1 MRHIF
6 SSLVVLLLALSCS
19 AQNVSTGTIRGTIVD
34 PAGGR
39 IAKASVVLINDD
51 TGMRYERL
59 SDSTGRFAFDLLPPG
74 DYSARA
80 TAEHMSPQVSPSV
93 RVTLGTVTEIEFKLT
108 VAGVQE
114 SITVSGEPK
123 QVENEPRGNSSVV
136 DERAIAGLPLNGRR
150 FTDLALL
157 TPGVAQDP
165 RGQNST
171 SNGDLAFGGIRG
183 FQTSYLVDGG
193 DNNNGFFSQARGRYR
208 APYQFSNEVIREFR
222 VSTNAGSAET
232 GRAGGAVVNVVTK
245 SGSNKFHGTGFYYL
259 RNSSFDARPAGLN
272 VKPASQQHQFGFTF
286 GGPIRRNRAF
296 FFGGFDQHIFREPTV
311 VRFIDGSSVVK
322 PQPATGPTTAGDYD
336 PSDQTLVFAAAAQL
350 SRQAGNYPSELLGN
364 AGFAKL
370 DIAISSRNQLA
381 LRLNTSRYSGSNNVF
396 LDPSSPVTTYGIS
409 DNGTEHVA
417 TETLGASLTSAIS
430 VRTISSF
437 RAQFSRD
444 LQWSESNSNQPLTRI
459 PGIIDGI
466 GRSAILP
473 RQTREHRFH
482 VAETLSREGNRHSW
496 KFGGDAMFTFINNYF
511 PSLFG
516 GEYIFS
522 PIKVDPFHFQPLL
535 GGMEL
540 TPLRAY
546 AHQLPHYYVQRF
558 GSSTSHPDSNDYALF
573 AQDTMRLTD
582 HLGVSLGVR
591 YDLQTFSRKY
601 LKSNPAWPDSGK
613 VPLDLNNFAPRAG
626 ISYAFGNEHP
636 LVARLAYG
644 LFHTRIPQIY
654 NSSIETENGL
664 IPNSIFLNQT
674 NYYDQQIFP
683 QYPSALV
690 QCAALATSCTPPLNL
705 MQHAENDISSFANNF
720 RTPEVHQASLTME
733 REVTNR
739 VVAQLSYSYV
749 HGQNLIRARDLNLPT
764 PTSVQYPIY
773 DSSGLNILGYGD
785 VETFSTWQF
794 SQSFTC
800 PYPPCINP
808 LARPIPQLGSI
819 NVFESAASSVYHGAT
834 LSIKRQMTHGL
845 YFRLAYTYAHAIDDG
860 QDALVAGRPAT
871 VQNSFAPS
879 SERGNSVTDQRQ
891 RFVFSWIYEPRA
903 LNGGHGFLG
912 ELSKGWKSSGVV
924 TVGSGRPIDARI
936 IGDANQDSNSG
947 NDRLP
952 GLRRNSFYGPNYTT
966 TDMRLGR
973 RLYTHNGFKLDFTA
987 ESFNLF
993 NRLNRRF
1000 QLTDDGSL
1008 SNAAQFLY
1016 GSKQIGSHFYP
1027 AYYQVP
1033 TNFMKT
1039 TTAYAPRQVQF
1050 SLRLGF

>member
-1 MRHIF
+1 MRALI
-6 SSLVVLLLALSCS
+6 LALTFVCVALICS
-19 AQNVSTGTIRGTIVD
+19 AQDVSTGAIRGIVQD
-34 PAGGR
+34 ASTGR
-39 IAKASVVLINDD
+39 ITKASVVLVNEA
-51 TGMRYERL
+51 TGVRYEHL

-80 TAEHMSPQVSPSV
+80 TAEHMSPQISPRV
-93 RVTLGTVTEIEFKLT
+93 HVTLGAVTEIEFKMT

-114 SITVSGEPK
+114 SVTVSAEPK
-123 QVENEPRGNSSVV
+123 QVETEPRGLSSVV
-136 DERAIAGLPLNGRR
+136 DDRAIADLPLNGRR
-150 FTDLALL
+150 FTDLSLL
-157 TPGVAQDP
+157 TPGVTQDP

-183 FQTSYLVDGG
+183 FQTSYLVDGA

-208 APYQFSNEVIREFR
+208 APYQFSNEVIKEFR

-245 SGSNKFHGTGFYYL
+245 SGSNKFHGTGFYYV

-286 GGPIRRNRAF
+286 GGPILRNRVF
-296 FFGGFDQHIFREPTV
+296 FFGGFDQHIFHEPTV
-311 VRFIDGSSVVK
+311 VRFINGSSVVT
-322 PQPATGPTTAGDYD
+322 PQPAAGPVTPGDYEA
-336 PSDQTLVFAAAAQL
+336 SDQNLVFAAAAQL
-350 SRQAGNYPSELLGN
+350 SHQAGNYPSELLGN
-364 AGFAKL
+364 SGFAKL
-370 DIAISSRNQLA
+370 DVAISSRNQLA

-396 LDPSSPVTTYGIS
+396 LDPSSPITTYGIS
-409 DNGTEHVA
+409 DNGTEQVA
-417 TETLGASLTSAIS
+417 TETLSAALTSMIS

-437 RAQFSRD
+437 RAQFSHD
-444 LQWSESNSNQPLTRI
+444 LQWSESNSYQSLTRI
-459 PGIIDGI
+459 PGILDGI
-466 GRSAILP
+466 GRSTILP
-473 RQTREHRFH
+473 RQTRERRLHF
-482 VAETLSREGNRHSW
+482 AETLSRDGDHHAW

-522 PIKVDPFHFQPLL
+522 PIKVDPFTFQPMI

-546 AHQLPHYYVQRF
+546 THELPHYYLQRL
-558 GSSTSHPDSNDYALF
+558 GVSTSHPNSNDFALF

-582 HLGVSLGVR
+582 HLGVTLGVR

-601 LKSNPAWPDSGK
+601 LETNPLWRDSGK

-636 LVARLAYG
+636 LVARVAYG
-644 LFHTRIPQIY
+644 LFSTRIPQIY

-674 NYYDQQIFP
+674 NYYDQQVFP
-683 QYPSALV
+683 QYPAALV
-690 QCAALATSCTPPLNL
+690 QCAALAVTCTPPASL
-705 MQHAENDISSFANNF
+705 MQHAENDVSSFAHNF

-733 REVTNR
+733 REVVNR

-749 HGQNLIRARDLNLPT
+749 HGQNLIRARDVNLPT
-764 PTSVQYPIY
+764 PKSVQYPIY
-773 DSSGLNILGYGD
+773 DSSGLNVLGYGD
-785 VETFSTWQF
+785 VETFSTWQV

-819 NVFESAASSVYHGAT
+819 NVFESAASSIYHGGT

-871 VQNSFAPS
+871 VQNSYAPS
-879 SERGNSVTDQRQ
+879 LQRGNSATDQRQ

-912 ELSKGWKSSGVV
+912 KLSKGWKSSGVI
-924 TVGSGRPIDARI
+924 TVGSGRPIDARV
-936 IGDANQDSNSG
+936 IGDANQDSNSA

-952 GLRRNSFYGPNYTT
+952 GLRRNSLYGPNYAT
-966 TDMRLGR
+966 TDVRLGR
-973 RLYTHNGFKLDFTA
+973 RLYTHNGFKLEFTA

-1000 QLTDDGSL
+1000 QLTDDGAL
-1008 SNAAQFLY
+1008 SNAAQFQY
-1016 GSKQIGSHFYP
+1016 GTKQAGNRFYP

-1033 TNFMKT
+1033 NNFMKT